1 MGMGGVTR
9 RQRSNLLGAVS
20 LVAALAGLAF
30 GLPALNHALP
40 SDRPVP
46 TDRPYKIGGGV
57 TVVPP
62 PGSRIDVTE
71 TRPADDSGTVLFRL
85 GPVRY
90 LVSVQPYDG
99 TLPAAVARLRQRIT
113 GTSGYQVTGTEL
125 TVATASGLAG
135 IQGGYSG
142 PGRGGR
148 YAVFV
153 ADGRT
158 IEVTVCGDDLDLGR
172 TLPAIDA
179 STGTLRYAPERAG

>member
-1 MGMGGVTR
+1 MGMVTR
-9 RQRSNLLGAVS
+9 RQLTNLLGALS
-20 LVAALAGLAF
+20 LVLALAGLAF
-30 GLPALNHALP
+30 GLPALERALP
-40 SDRPVP
+40 A
-46 TDRPYKIGGGV
+46 DRPYAVGGGV

-71 TRPADDSGTVLFRL
+71 TRPAADGGTVLFRL

-90 LVSVQPYDG
+90 LITVRRFNGD
-99 TLPAAVARLRQRIT
+99 LPTAADRLRQRIT
-113 GTSGYQVTGTEL
+113 GTMGYQVTGTEL
-125 TVATASGLAG
+125 TVATASGLLG
-135 IQGGYSG
+135 LQGGYTA

-158 IEVTVCGDDLDLGR
+158 IEVTVSGADLDLGR

-179 STGTLRYAPERAG
+179 STRTLRYDPVEAE